1 MIKRVPLLFLR
12 RLLALE
18 DTPKRVALGLS
29 VGVFL
34 AFSPFM
40 GLQTFLGLIVAF
52 LFGLNRMAVLMGV
65 FLNNPWTLVPIYA
78 AGVYLG
84 GLVVG
89 RHPSEIS
96 LPAFSWSQLWQRT
109 FWMQL
114 AGQWPVFKPL
124 LVGSLILSFTAA
136 ILSYPFAL
144 LILVKGRSRYSPQ
157 A

>member
-18 DTPKRVALGLS
+18 DTPERIALAVA

-34 AFSPFM
+34 AFSPFL
-40 GLQTFLGLIVAF
+40 GLQTFLGLIVSF
-52 LFGLNRMAVLMGV
+52 LFGLNRVAVLMGV

-78 AGVYLG
+78 AGGYLG
-84 GLVVG
+84 GLVMG
-89 RHPSEIS
+89 QPSEIS
-96 LPAFSWSQLWQRT
+96 LPAFGWSQLWQRT
-109 FWMQL
+109 FWIQL

-124 LVGSLILSFTAA
+124 FVGSFILSFISA

-144 LILVKGRSRYSPQ
+144 FLLVKGRSRYFPRV
-157 A
+157 